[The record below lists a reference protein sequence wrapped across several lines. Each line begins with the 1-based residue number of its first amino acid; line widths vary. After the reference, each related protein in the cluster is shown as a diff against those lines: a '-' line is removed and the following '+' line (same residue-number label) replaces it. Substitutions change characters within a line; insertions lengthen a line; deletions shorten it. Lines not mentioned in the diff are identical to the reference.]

1 MTKKIGLYTRINNSY
16 MNWYSYDIS
25 KSMNVYYIFMVY
37 ENYTIFG
44 SIICY

>member
-16 MNWYSYDIS
+16 MNWYSYNIF
-25 KSMNVYYIFMVY
+25 KSMNVYHILMVY